1 MIQRHPIYWFEDA
14 DTILYQQSTQKNNEM
29 LYRIHPSRLS
39 SVKFQSQL
47 SSSDDVLNSLP
58 TDEKDLHGCKYV
70 ILHRE
75 NAIDGSDLVALLDHV
90 YGRK

>member
-1 MIQRHPIYWFEDA
+1 MIQRHPIYWFDDA

-29 LYRIHPSRLS
+29 LFRIHPSRLS
-39 SVKFQSQL
+39 SAKFLLQ
-47 SSSDDVLNSLP
+47 SDDVFNSLL

-70 ILHRE
+70 IVQRE
-75 NAIDGSDLVALLDHV
+75 SAIDGTDFVVLLDHL